1 MNLEEDS
8 QELSE
13 PQEAVIRQRK
23 NQRSCIRKTIR
34 ILQEIPL
41 VVSVVVFTVMIAD
54 IAGYNISKYTYPLFG
69 FSFYILVRLFSAAC
83 AMHVSLWSKSLYLQ
97 QIIISVIEFADN
109 LCNLSDKVI
118 HFQQVMNTVIIAGI
132 LSSFITF
139 LYGKFKS
146 LNKQYN

>member
-1 MNLEEDS
+1 MNLEEGS

-13 PQEAVIRQRK
+13 PQEAHT
-23 NQRSCIRKTIR
+23 NQRRNLKSNIRRTIR

-41 VVSVVVFTVMIAD
+41 VLSLIVFIVMLAD
-54 IAGYNISKYTYPLFG
+54 IAGYDISKYTYPLFG

-83 AMHVSLWSKSLYLQ
+83 VMHVSLWSKSLYLQ
-97 QIIISVIEFADN
+97 QIMISVIEFADN
-109 LCNLSDKVI
+109 LCDLSDKVV

>member
-1 MNLEEDS
+1 MHSEEDS

-13 PQEAVIRQRK
+13 PQEAAIRQRK
-23 NQRSCIRKTIR
+23 NQRSRVRKTIR

-41 VVSVVVFTVMIAD
+41 VVSVVVFTVMITD

-69 FSFYILVRLFSAAC
+69 FSFYILARLFSAAC
-83 AMHVSLWSKSLYLQ
+83 AMRVSLWSRSLYLQ
-97 QIIISVIEFADN
+97 QIVISVTEFADN
-109 LCNLSDKVI
+109 LCGLSDKVI

-146 LNKQYN
+146 LDKQYN